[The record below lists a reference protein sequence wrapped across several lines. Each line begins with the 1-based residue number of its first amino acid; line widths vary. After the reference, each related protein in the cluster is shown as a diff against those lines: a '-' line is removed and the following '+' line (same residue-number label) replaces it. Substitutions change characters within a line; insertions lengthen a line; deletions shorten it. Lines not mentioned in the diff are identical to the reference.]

1 MFFLSGGQASK
12 EKDPEAD
19 HEPARH
25 LGGRQNT
32 TPGNDNIVTMSLM
45 FKEAGKQ

>member
-25 LGGRQNT
+25 LGGRQKT
-32 TPGNDNIVTMSLM
+32 TPGNANIVTIRLM
-45 FKEAGKQ
+45 VEEAGEQ